1 MNQSYNPNIKKKR
14 SVFLFGAGASKNWNG
29 PLASELTE
37 LICASGFKNKKGQ
50 HITQVIYDWLVTTSK
65 LNKEEVNF
73 ETIINVIEDF
83 IDFWSKAKSG
93 QINGLAFF
101 TEISNKDTWEE
112 LMNFELVEID
122 KKKYKMEIPSGGLVA
137 NDELKTVNY
146 AKYPVPEA
154 LYFEMLLKNLF
165 TVIQTKILE
174 YSYLTKSHSKPLDT
188 NHKINGL
195 AISYFKNKQKDSLLR
210 LYALNYDRVFQFLF
224 KKAGIKADELII
236 IGYSFSDPYINDIID
251 KAREVNQGLKIEI
264 VDPNINIATFLKNH
278 VAKWKKWKDLF
289 TLYSP
294 KDDIKEIPYF
304 NLTIYKTTFE
314 GYFKIKNV

>member
-1 MNQSYNPNIKKKR
+1 
-14 SVFLFGAGASKNWNG
+14 
-29 PLASELTE
+29 
-37 LICASGFKNKKGQ
+37 
-50 HITQVIYDWLVTTSK
+50 
-65 LNKEEVNF
+65 
-73 ETIINVIEDF
+73 
-83 IDFWSKAKSG
+83 
-93 QINGLAFF
+93 
-101 TEISNKDTWEE
+101 
-112 LMNFELVEID
+112 
-122 KKKYKMEIPSGGLVA
+122 
-137 NDELKTVNY
+137 
-146 AKYPVPEA
+146 
-154 LYFEMLLKNLF
+154 MLLKNLF

-210 LYALNYDRVFQFLF
+210 LYTLNYDRVFQFLF

-278 VAKWKKWKDLF
+278 PLKWKKLKEF
-289 TLYSP
+289 KHHSP
-294 KDDIKEIPYF
+294 KDYITEIPYF